1 MHLVTYKANGSVH
14 VGVLTGASVTQVPGV
29 NSMLE
34 LIEAGPGALE
44 DLVPGVGRTIPMSP
58 SRLLAPLP
66 RPGKIVAIGLNY
78 MDHARERGVEPP
90 KQPLIFAKFT
100 SSVTGPGAPI
110 RWDPTLTEKVDYEVE
125 LGVVIGSEARNV
137 SEADALSHV
146 FGYTVLNDVTARDM
160 QRGDGQWVRGKSL
173 DTFCPMGPAI
183 VTADEIRD
191 PQTLAIRSKVNGET
205 MQSGN
210 TSDMIFSVAELIAYI
225 SRSFTLQPGD
235 IIATGTP
242 GGVGEFRDPP
252 VFLKDGDVVTCEIE
266 RIGKLENPCEAC
278 KGD

>member
-1 MHLVTYKANGSVH
+1 MHLVTYTANGSVH
-14 VGVLTGASVTQVPGV
+14 IGVLTGASITQVQGIDT
-29 NSMLE
+29 MLE
-34 LIEAGPGALE
+34 LIQAGPAALE
-44 DLVPGVGRTIPMSP
+44 DLVPGFGRTIPFSP
-58 SRLLAPLP
+58 SRLHAPLP
-66 RPGKIVAIGLNY
+66 NPGKIVAIGLNY
-78 MDHARERGVEPP
+78 KDHARERGVEPP

-110 RWDPTLTEKVDYEVE
+110 RWDPRLTEMVDYEAE
-125 LGVVIGSEARNV
+125 LGVVIGREARNV
-137 SEADALSHV
+137 READALSYA

-173 DTFCPMGPAI
+173 DTFCPMGPSI
-183 VTADEIRD
+183 VTADEISD
-191 PQTLAIRSKVNGET
+191 PQSLWIRSAVNGER
-205 MQSGN
+205 MQGSN
-210 TSDMIFSVAELIAYI
+210 TSEMIFGVAELIAYI
-225 SRSFTLQPGD
+225 SRAFTLRPGD

-278 KGD
+278 KGE

>member
-1 MHLVTYKANGSVH
+1 MHLVTYTAGGSVH
-14 VGVLTGASVTQVPGV
+14 IGVLTGASITQVPGIS
-29 NSMLE
+29 SMLD
-34 LIEAGPGALE
+34 LIKAEDGALD
-44 DLVPGVGRTIPMSP
+44 DLVPGVGRTIPLSP

-66 RPGKIVAIGLNY
+66 NPGKVVAVGLNY

-100 SSVTGPGAPI
+100 SSVIGPCAPI
-110 RWDPTLTEKVDYEVE
+110 RWDPALTEMVDYEVE
-125 LGVVIGSEARNV
+125 LGVVIGREARNV
-137 SEADALSHV
+137 REAEALSYV

-173 DTFCPMGPAI
+173 DTFCPLGPSI

-191 PQTLAIRSKVNGET
+191 PQALGLRCSVNGET
-205 MQSGN
+205 VQKSS
-210 TSDMIFSVAELIAYI
+210 TADMIFGVAELIAYI
-225 SRSFTLQPGD
+225 SRSFTLLPGD

-242 GGVGEFRDPP
+242 SGVGEFRDPP

-266 RIGKLENPCEAC
+266 HIGKLENPCMAC
-278 KGD
+278 SG

>member
-1 MHLVTYKANGSVH
+1 MHLVTYTTNGSVH
-14 VGVLTGASVTQVPGV
+14 VGVLTGASITQVTGV
-29 NSMLE
+29 HSMLD
-34 LIEAGPGALE
+34 LVQAGPGALE

-66 RPGKIVAIGLNY
+66 MPGKIVAVGLNY

-110 RWDPTLTEKVDYEVE
+110 RWDPKLAEKVDYEVE
-125 LGVVIGSEARNV
+125 LGVVIGREARNV
-137 SEADALSHV
+137 READALDHV

-173 DTFCPMGPAI
+173 DTFCPMGPSI
-183 VTADEIRD
+183 VTADEVRD
-191 PQTLAIRSKVNGET
+191 PQTLSIRCSVNGET
-205 MQSGN
+205 MQSSN
-210 TSDMIFSVAELIAYI
+210 TSEMIFGVAELIAYI
-225 SRSFTLQPGD
+225 SRSFTLHPGD

-252 VFLKDGDVVTCEIE
+252 VFLKDRDVVTCEIE
-266 RIGKLENPCEAC
+266 RIGKLQNPCEAC

>member
-1 MHLVTYKANGSVH
+1 MHLVTYTTNGSVH
-14 VGVLTGASVTQVPGV
+14 VGVLTGASITQVPGV
-29 NSMLE
+29 HSMLD
-34 LIEAGPGALE
+34 LIQAGPEALE

-66 RPGKIVAIGLNY
+66 MPGKIVAIGLNY

-100 SSVTGPGAPI
+100 SSITGPGAPI
-110 RWDPTLTEKVDYEVE
+110 RWDPKLAETVDYEAE
-125 LGVVIGSEARNV
+125 LGVVIGLEARNV
-137 SEADALSHV
+137 REEDALSHV

-173 DTFCPMGPAI
+173 DTFCPMGPSI
-183 VTADEIRD
+183 VTADEVRD
-191 PQTLAIRSKVNGET
+191 PQSLAIRSWVNGEP
-205 MQSGN
+205 MQSSN
-210 TSDMIFSVAELIAYI
+210 TSEMIFGVA
-225 SRSFTLQPGD
+225 SFTLRPGD

-266 RIGKLENPCEAC
+266 RIGKLQNPCVAC
-278 KGD
+278 EGD